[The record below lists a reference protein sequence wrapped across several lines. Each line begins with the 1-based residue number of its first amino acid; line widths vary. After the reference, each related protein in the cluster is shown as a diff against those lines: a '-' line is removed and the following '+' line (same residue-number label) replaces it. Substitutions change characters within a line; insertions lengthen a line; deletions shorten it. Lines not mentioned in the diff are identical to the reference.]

1 METITKEEIPSK
13 EIKAKS
19 LTSAI
24 MDGNEAASYI
34 AYKTSEVCAIYPI
47 TPSSAMGEW
56 ADEWSSNEVKN
67 IYGDVPK
74 IIEMQ
79 SEAGAAGAIHG
90 ALQGGAL
97 ASTFTCSQGL
107 LLMIPNMYKI
117 AGELTPA
124 VFHIAA
130 RALATHA
137 LSIFGD
143 HSDVM
148 ATRSTGFSMLFGSN
162 PQQAMDMAM
171 IATASSLKA
180 RVPFL
185 NIFDGFRTSHEL
197 NKVDV
202 IADEIIR
209 QMIDEEDVNRHR
221 QRALNPQH
229 PFIRGTAQN
238 PDVFFQSREA
248 ANEYYQNAPDIVE
261 RIMQKFEY
269 LTGRSYKLFEYHGH
283 PEAERI
289 IIIMGSGVGPVH
301 EIVDYLNR
309 AGQKVGYINVH
320 LYRPFSVKHFI
331 KAIPSTVKSI
341 AVLDRCKEPGAIG
354 EPLYMD
360 VVNAL
365 NAARHNHMPD
375 IIGGRYGLASKE
387 FNASMAKAVFDELKK
402 EKPKNSFTIGIE
414 DDVTFTSLYW
424 DKDFSLEK
432 QHLFRGLF
440 FGLGADG
447 TVSAN
452 KNTIKIIGEV
462 TDNNVQGYFVYDSKK
477 SGSLTV
483 SHLRF
488 SEKPIL
494 STYLINSANFI
505 ACHHFNYLKKYDV
518 LKDAEEGA
526 TFLLNAPYPTEQVWQ
541 ELPKKIQEE
550 IIHKK
555 LKFYVINASKV
566 AKETGMGSRI
576 NSILQ
581 TCFFAISNVMP
592 KEEAIQYI
600 KNAIKKTYG
609 RKGEDVVQKNFRAV
623 DMTIEN
629 LFHID
634 YPNFEIG
641 KKTSRWL
648 SGEPAINGKAPDF
661 VQNVLGKIIAGEGD
675 ELPVSAFPVDGTYP
689 TGTTKWE
696 KRNIAEQVPVWDPE
710 LCSQCGKCF
719 FVCPHAAIRVKVYD
733 RENLNDAPAFFK
745 HTDPIGKEFYKD
757 KEAYTLQVA
766 VEDCTGC
773 KLCTE
778 VCPIESKTQPGHKAI
793 DMQDVLPLKET
804 EKKNWDFFLS
814 LPDIDRTRVN
824 KGTVKGSQL
833 LEPLFE
839 FSGACSGCG
848 ETPYLKLLTQLFG
861 DRMIVANATG
871 CSSIFGGNLPTTPW
885 TTNHEG
891 CGPAWGNSLFEDNA
905 EFGLGLK
912 LASDKK
918 REMALRMLKELREE
932 VGYHLTDVILQ
943 NAENSETEL
952 IQQRQ
957 NVNELKR
964 RLREIETKEAWR
976 LYQLAEFLEKKSIWI
991 VGGDGWAYDIGFG
1004 GLDHVLS
1011 TGENVNILVMDTEV
1025 YSNTGGQKSK
1035 ASPIGASAKFSIKG
1049 KTTGKKDLAMQAIAH
1064 GSAYVA
1070 QIAMGAND
1078 VHALKTIL
1086 EAEAF
1091 PGPSIIIAYSHC
1103 IAHGYD
1109 MCHGL
1114 DQQKLAVNSG
1124 YWPLFRFNPS
1134 KEKGQ
1139 RFSIDC
1145 KPPSVQLNEFLYHE
1159 NRFATIKNNFPE
1171 KAEEFLTLAN
1181 EGIKQHWERIEAL
1194 KVL

>member
-1 METITKEEIPSK
+1 METITKAVSPGSQTG
-13 EIKAKS
+13 KS
-19 LTSAI
+19 RLSAI

-47 TPSSAMGEW
+47 TPSSPMGEW
-56 ADEWSSNEVKN
+56 ADEWSSNGEKN
-67 IYGDVPK
+67 IYGEVPK

-97 ASTFTCSQGL
+97 ASTFTSSQGL

-130 RALATHA
+130 RTVAAHA

-148 ATRSTGFSMLFGSN
+148 ATRATGFAQLFGSS
-162 PQQAMDMAM
+162 PQQAMDMAL
-171 IATASSLKA
+171 IATAATLKA

-197 NKVDV
+197 NQVQV
-202 IADEIIR
+202 IADRIIKE
-209 QMIDEEDVNRHR
+209 MIDEEEVSKHR
-221 QRALNPQH
+221 RRALNPEH
-229 PFIRGTAQN
+229 PFVRGTAQN

-248 ANEYYQNAPDIVE
+248 ANQYYQQAPDIVTGTMKRFE
-261 RIMQKFEY
+261 R
-269 LTGRSYKLFEYHGH
+269 LTGRSYRLFDYYGD

-289 IIIMGSGVGPVH
+289 IIIMGSGAGPVH
-301 EIVDYLNR
+301 EMVDYLNDR
-309 AGQKVGYINVH
+309 GQKVGYINVH
-320 LYRPFSVKHFI
+320 LFRPFSLKDFLH
-331 KAIPSTVKSI
+331 AIPYTVQKI

-365 NAARHNHMPD
+365 HNGWKYEPPK

-387 FNASMAKAVFDELKK
+387 FNAGMVKAVFEELEK
-402 EKPKNSFTIGIE
+402 ENPKNGFTVGIT
-414 DDVTFTSLYW
+414 DDVTHTSLAY
-424 DKDFSLEK
+424 DKNFSLES

-440 FGLGADG
+440 YGLGADG
-447 TVSAN
+447 TVGAN
-452 KNTIKIIGEV
+452 KNTIKIVGEV
-462 TDNNVQGYFVYDSKK
+462 TDNHVQGYFVYDSKK

-488 SEKPIL
+488 SEQPIR
-494 STYLINSANFI
+494 STYLINSANFV
-505 ACHHFNYLKKYDV
+505 ACHHFNYLQKYDV
-518 LKDAEEGA
+518 LKYAEEGA
-526 TFLLNAPYPTEQVWQ
+526 TFLLNAPYEAERVW
-541 ELPKKIQEE
+541 EHLPKKIQEE

-555 LKFYVINASKV
+555 LKFFTINASKV
-566 AKETGMGSRI
+566 AKEAGMGSRI
-576 NSILQ
+576 NSVLQ
-581 TCFFAISNVMP
+581 TCFFAISNVMT
-592 KEEAIQYI
+592 KDLAIQYI
-600 KNAIKKTYG
+600 KTAIKKSYS
-609 RKGEDVVQKNFRAV
+609 RKGEEVVEKNYRAV
-623 DMTIEN
+623 DMTLEN
-629 LFHID
+629 LHRID
-634 YPNFEIG
+634 YSKYETGNREIDAPV
-641 KKTSRWL
+641 SV
-648 SGEPAINGKAPDF
+648 SAPDF
-661 VQNVLGKIIAGEGD
+661 VQQVLGKIIAGEGD
-675 ELPVSAFPVDGTYP
+675 DLPVSAFPVDGTYP
-689 TGTTKWE
+689 SGTTKWE
-696 KRNIAEQVPVWDPE
+696 KRNIADQVPAWDPDI
-710 LCSQCGKCF
+710 CSQCGKCY

-733 RENLNDAPAFFK
+733 RDWLSDAPAFFK
-745 HTDPIGKEFYKD
+745 HTNPIGKEFFKD
-757 KEAYTLQVA
+757 REAYTLQVA

-793 DMQDVLPLKET
+793 DMVDVTPVKEN

-824 KGTVKGSQL
+824 KSTVKGSQL

-885 TTNHEG
+885 STDHDG
-891 CGPAWGNSLFEDNA
+891 HGPAWANSLFEDNA
-905 EFGLGLK
+905 EFGLGIK
-912 LASDKK
+912 LATEKK
-918 REMALRMLKELREE
+918 REMAYRLVKELREQIGSE
-932 VGYHLTDVILQ
+932 LTDAIL
-943 NAENSETEL
+943 NNEEITEADH
-952 IQQRQ
+952 ITQRK
-957 NVNELKR
+957 NVNDLKK
-964 RLREIETKEAWR
+964 RLRELRTEEAYR
-976 LYQLAEFLEKKSIWI
+976 LYQVAEFLEKKSMWI
-991 VGGDGWAYDIGFG
+991 IGGDGWAYDIGFS

-1011 TGENVNILVMDTEV
+1011 TGENVNILVLDTEV

-1035 ASPIGASAKFSIKG
+1035 ASPVGASAKFAVKG

-1086 EAEAF
+1086 EAEAY

-1109 MCHGL
+1109 MCHGI
-1114 DQQKLAVNSG
+1114 DQQKLAVNTG
-1124 YWPLFRFNPS
+1124 YWPIFRYNPNN
-1134 KEKGQ
+1134 EKGK
-1139 RFSIDC
+1139 RFSLDC
-1145 KPPSVQLNEFLYHE
+1145 KNPTVPVEEFLYHE
-1159 NRFATIKNNFPE
+1159 NRFATIKNNYPDR
-1171 KAEEFLTLAN
+1171 AHEFLNLAN
-1181 EGIKQHWERIEAL
+1181 EGIRQRWERIEAL